1 MQTIGMGESSGTH
14 QLAATTPWTS
24 TWPHL
29 PPGANRCE
37 PLFFRVFS
45 CVTWGKSPIVP
56 DKWTL
61 LYFLIWCSWMLWN
74 DFMIVWP
81 NSCNGEGAQID
92 NKWSTRKVTPS
103 GRGAGE
109 VFGIGDISS
118 VSFFA
123 GSLQQLV
130 WNELKPGC
138 HQKPNETSRAGVNS
152 LILFVLFQTC
162 MLRVLPELSIITQM
176 IAIDSCNRR
185 RGHADI
191 GRFGWDP
198 CGGMALQQDMTHF
211 IQVSGTPVEPFLQP

>member
-1 MQTIGMGESSGTH
+1 
-14 QLAATTPWTS
+14 
-24 TWPHL
+24 
-29 PPGANRCE
+29 
-37 PLFFRVFS
+37 
-45 CVTWGKSPIVP
+45 
-56 DKWTL
+56 
-61 LYFLIWCSWMLWN
+61 MLWN
-74 DFMIVWP
+74 DFVNLWP

-92 NKWSTRKVTPS
+92 NKWSTMKVTPS

-109 VFGIGDISS
+109 VFGIGDVSS
-118 VSFFA
+118 VLFFA
-123 GSLQQLV
+123 GSLQQFV

-191 GRFGWDP
+191 GRFGLGILVPGSHYSKTWHISSRFLV
-198 CGGMALQQDMTHF
+198 LQLNPSCRLSF
-211 IQVSGTPVEPFLQP
+211 FCKIVFWWIPE